1 MREFMYDLNSGL
13 IAAVLFVSMA
23 LIIEIG
29 FRLGRSVQKLSD
41 EPSKAHVTA
50 IQGSLIGIL
59 ALLLGFTFSLAL
71 QRFDNRSE
79 AVVDEANAIG
89 TAYLRAHLLPDS
101 VRENSVKTL
110 HTYLNLRI
118 RTGDLNLAKPY
129 QRKAMLTQ
137 ASDLQNQL
145 WALALNAAQ
154 EQPNPVTT
162 GLYIQALNDM
172 IDAYG
177 KRDAALNRHV
187 PEIVLALLYITFLMA
202 GVIVGYTAG
211 MSGHRA
217 SFATYI
223 MVGLIVLLV
232 FLIIDLDR
240 PRRGLIQVDHKS
252 LVDLESN
259 LYDPQNS
266 GGYRPTLPASAVP
279 R

>member
-1 MREFMYDLNSGL
+1 MYELNSGL
-13 IAAVLFVSMA
+13 IAGILFVSMA
-23 LIIEIG
+23 LVIELG
-29 FRLGRSVQKLSD
+29 YRLGRMIQSMSD
-41 EPSKAHVTA
+41 EPSKAHVNA

-89 TAYLRAHLLPDS
+89 TAYLRAHLLPEPARTDS
-101 VRENSVKTL
+101 INKLQS
-110 HTYLNLRI
+110 YLSLRI
-118 RTGDLNLAKPY
+118 RTGNLDLAKPY
-129 QRKAMLTQ
+129 QRRAMLTQ
-137 ASDLQNQL
+137 AADLQSQL
-145 WALALNAAQ
+145 WSYALKAAQ

-162 GLYIQALNDM
+162 GLYIQALNEM
-172 IDAYG
+172 IDSYG
-177 KRDAALNRHV
+177 TRDAALNRHV
-187 PEIVLALLYITFLMA
+187 PEIVLGLLYVTFLMA

-252 LVDLESN
+252 LVDLESS
-259 LYDPQNS
+259 LYDPKTSS
-266 GGYRPTLPASAVP
+266 GYLKTMPGSGVP

>member
-1 MREFMYDLNSGL
+1 MYELNSGL
-13 IAAVLFVSMA
+13 IAGILFVSMA
-23 LIIEIG
+23 LVIE
-29 FRLGRSVQKLSD
+29 LGYRRGRKIQSMSD
-41 EPSKAHVTA
+41 EPCKAHVNA

-89 TAYLRAHLLPDS
+89 TAYLRAHLLPEPARTDS
-101 VRENSVKTL
+101 INKLQS
-110 HTYLNLRI
+110 YLSLRI
-118 RTGDLNLAKPY
+118 RTGNLDLAKPY
-129 QRKAMLTQ
+129 QRRAMLTQ
-137 ASDLQNQL
+137 AADLQSQL
-145 WALALNAAQ
+145 WSYALKAAQ

-162 GLYIQALNDM
+162 GLYIQALNEM
-172 IDAYG
+172 IDSYG
-177 KRDAALNRHV
+177 TRDAALNRHV
-187 PEIVLALLYITFLMA
+187 PEIVLGLLYITFLMA

-252 LVDLESN
+252 LVDLESS
-259 LYDPQNS
+259 LYDPKTSS
-266 GGYRPTLPASAVP
+266 GYLKTMPGSGVP